1 MALRTRWRLR
11 DDRRDF
17 DKSAAQGA
25 IRAYCHLSAA
35 VTGVHAESRTGL
47 EPAQEEAYEARF
59 EAAPAVVVIM
69 VLQLALGLVGHA
81 EHWTLWLV
89 PWWTPLI
96 VIVPEA
102 VLLVPLVFDRPRNRL
117 ERSGHRAT
125 VTFALFGVISLVTA
139 LLLFTVIV
147 SIMSGHEPSGSQLLV
162 KSLTVWATNTIT
174 FGLWFW
180 SIDRGG
186 PARRL
191 EPNPPPPDFLF
202 PQLTDSTLAEPGWY
216 PRLFDYM
223 YVSFTNSIA
232 FQPSDT
238 MPFTHLAKLL
248 MLLEAVVSALT
259 ILLVFSRAVGIIT

>member
-1 MALRTRWRLR
+1 MTEGSHT
-11 DDRRDF
+11 D
-17 DKSAAQGA
+17 S
-25 IRAYCHLSAA
+25 S
-35 VTGVHAESRTGL
+35 S
-47 EPAQEEAYEARF
+47 AQEEAYESRF

-69 VLQLALGLVGHA
+69 ALQLALGLVGRA

-102 VLLVPLVFDRPRNRL
+102 ALLLLLVFDQPRNRL
-117 ERSGHRAT
+117 ERLGHRRT
-125 VTFALFGVISLVTA
+125 VTFTLFGIISFMTA
-139 LLLFTVIV
+139 LLLLVVIV
-147 SIMSGHEPSGSQLLV
+147 SIMRGHEPSGGQLLI
-162 KSLTVWATNTIT
+162 KSLIVWVTNTIT

-191 EPNPPPPDFLF
+191 ESNPPPPDFLF
-202 PQLTDSTLAEPGWY
+202 PQLTDATLSEPGWY

-223 YVSFTNSIA
+223 YVSFTNSIT

-238 MPFTHLAKLL
+238 MPLTHLAKLL

-259 ILLVFSRAVGIIT
+259 ILLVFSRAVSIIA